1 MEDDHPDG
9 TREDEPV
16 VDQRLPRVSRRRV
29 LLGLAAGAVSIA
41 AGDLAARAPD
51 ALAADATPGASPSP
65 AASPVP
71 PSDLSSP
78 PSVPLQRQVLKAENP
93 KLLQAPVNDLQGI
106 ITPNSVHFVRNHFDT
121 PIVDA
126 AQWKLEIAGT
136 VKNSISLTLDALK
149 AMPSKV
155 LTSFIECS
163 GNGRA
168 FFSPKATG
176 AAWTNG
182 GISVAEWTGVPL
194 AAVLEKAGLSEN
206 TVDIVAEGGDS
217 GRVFRAIPKAK
228 ALDPD
233 TILAYGQNG
242 EALSHDNGYPVRLVV
257 PGWGGINSIK
267 WIAKITA
274 VDQPFEGFYNNR
286 YYVYET
292 PGLPKTPVQ
301 ALGVKSFIARP
312 AKDSL
317 VPASSPAV
325 ISGFA
330 WSGLGEIAKVEV
342 STDGGQS
349 WHDAELLQPV
359 LRWAWVRWQYA
370 WNTPAP
376 GNATLQSRAT
386 DKAGNV
392 QPASVAWNRY
402 GYGNNAIQAVSVRI
416 G

>member
-1 MEDDHPDG
+1 M
-9 TREDEPV
+9 
-16 VDQRLPRVSRRRV
+16 
-29 LLGLAAGAVSIA
+29 
-41 AGDLAARAPD
+41 
-51 ALAADATPGASPSP
+51 
-65 AASPVP
+65 
-71 PSDLSSP
+71 
-78 PSVPLQRQVLKAENP
+78 
-93 KLLQAPVNDLQGI
+93 
-106 ITPNSVHFVRNHFDT
+106 
-121 PIVDA
+121 VDA
-126 AQWKLEIAGT
+126 ATWKLEIAGS
-136 VKNSISLTLDALK
+136 VKSPMTLTLNDLK

-155 LTSFIECS
+155 LTAFIECS

-168 FFSPKATG
+168 FFNPKATG

-182 GISVAEWTGVPL
+182 GISVAEWTDVPL
-194 AAVLEKAGLSEN
+194 VTVLDKAGLSDK

-217 GRVFRAIPKAK
+217 GKVIRGIPKAK

-242 EALSHDNGYPVRLVV
+242 EALTHDNGYPVRLVV

-274 VDQPFEGFYNNR
+274 VDQPFVGFYNNR

-312 AKDSL
+312 TADTP
-317 VPASSPAV
+317 VPANTAV
-325 ISGFA
+325 MINGFA
-330 WSGLGEIAKVEV
+330 WSSLGEITKVEV

-349 WHDAELLQPV
+349 WHDAELLQPI

-376 GNATLQSRAT
+376 GTVTLKSRAT

-392 QPASVAWNRY
+392 QPATVAWNRY
-402 GYGNNAIQAVSVRI
+402 GYGNNAIQSVSVRI